1 MNTTEIIEIIAATI
15 IGIAG
20 AISTII
26 LTIKNKKLKK
36 GKITKKTCKKTEEE
50 IK

>member
-1 MNTTEIIEIIAATI
+1 MNTTEIIEIITATI

-26 LTIKNKKLKK
+26 LSIKNHKLKK
-36 GKITKKTCKKTEEE
+36 GTKTTTKCKKIKEE